1 MATTLPPDVEAAEPA
16 GRPDRPTGP
25 RNRKWALTVVIALF
39 FVWGVTGLEV
49 SLDRLR
55 SAPGDAWDIVR
66 LMWPP
71 DFATVIDRGV
81 IGKIFESVYV
91 AWVGTLI
98 GAALS
103 LPLAFLASNNVTPRF
118 IRVPVQQLFNVIRAV
133 PELII
138 AMVLLSV
145 VPLGPWAGTLA
156 LGFNSI
162 GTLGKLSSEEIENA
176 DRGPVEA
183 VEACGGR
190 WISSVRWGLIPQV
203 MPVIVSYW
211 LFRFE
216 INVRASAVLGLI
228 GAGGVGSELVSQLNF
243 RNFPEVGAVLAMTV
257 AMVVLIDTVSSAV
270 RRRIIAGGDTSK
282 DPSRTMEL
290 IKDLGGR
297 RD

>member
-1 MATTLPPDVEAAEPA
+1 MTATLPSDTEVPDDG
-16 GRPDRPTGP
+16 GRPEYPTSQ
-25 RNRKWALTVVIALF
+25 RNRRWALAVLIAVF
-39 FVWGVTGLEV
+39 FVWGVSGLDI
-49 SLDRLR
+49 SIDRLR
-55 SAPGDAWDIVR
+55 SAPGDAWNITR
-66 LMWPP
+66 QMWPP

-81 IGKIFESVYV
+81 IGKIFESVYI

-98 GAALS
+98 GAAIS
-103 LPLAFLASNNVTPRF
+103 LPLAFLASNNITPAF
-118 IRVPVQQLFNVIRAV
+118 IRLPVRQLFNVIRAV

-156 LGFNSI
+156 LGFNSV

-190 WISSVRWGLIPQV
+190 WVSAVRWGMLPQV
-203 MPVIVSYW
+203 MPVIASYW

-228 GAGGVGSELVSQLNF
+228 GAGGVGGELVAQLNF
-243 RNFPEVGAVLAMTV
+243 RNFPEVGAVLIMTI
-257 AMVVLIDTVSSAV
+257 AVVVFIDIVSASV
-270 RRRIIAGGDTSK
+270 RRRIITGSAPDQG
-282 DPSRTMEL
+282 SRTVEL
-290 IKDLGGR
+290 LRDLTGR